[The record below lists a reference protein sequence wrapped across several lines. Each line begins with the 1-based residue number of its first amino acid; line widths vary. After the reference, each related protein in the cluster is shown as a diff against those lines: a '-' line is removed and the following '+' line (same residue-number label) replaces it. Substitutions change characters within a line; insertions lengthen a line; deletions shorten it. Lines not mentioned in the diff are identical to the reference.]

1 MTLRFDEI
9 LSRAAAWADDD
20 PDATTREQVLGW
32 VETRDEV
39 ALRAAFDGRLEFGTA
54 GLRGPLAPGPLGLN
68 RAFVRRVT
76 AGLGAYVGRTTPAAL
91 ERRVV
96 IGYDGRV
103 GSRVFAE
110 DAAGILGA
118 QGFVVLLYDT
128 VCPTPE
134 LAFAVVYLQ
143 CVAGIMVTASHNPPG
158 DNGYKVYWGDGAQIV
173 PPHDAGISAAIDE
186 VLSLSGVGCDS
197 LEAMFASGS
206 LRTVPREVRE
216 AYLEGAL
223 ALRVHSESGTVRAVY
238 TAMHGVGRDLLFE
251 LLARS
256 GHDDVHAVPEQAE
269 PDGRFPTVA
278 FPNPEEKGA
287 LDLALRL
294 AGSIDA
300 ALVIA
305 NDPDAD
311 RLAVAVRLGGGAY
324 RSLTG
329 NEVGQLLASDLLA
342 NGRRERTRLVATTV
356 VSSSMLSKLAAESGA
371 HYAETLTGFK
381 WIAHRALAFEA
392 NGGDF
397 VMGYE
402 EALGYSVG
410 SLVRDKDGVST
421 AMLLL
426 DLAAFE
432 ARRDRTL
439 IDALDDLSR
448 RHGLHVSG
456 QRSVTLP
463 GAAGAVRI
471 REMMASLRRQP
482 PVSIGG
488 RQVTAIR
495 DLSLPDAPDLPPA
508 DVLAYTLDDG
518 TRILA
523 RPSGTEPKIKF
534 YFEVVESVDPSEPL
548 PAAEV
553 RARARLIQ
561 TQSAFEDHLGP
572 FLAAPESRR

>member
-1 MTLRFDEI
+1 
-9 LSRAAAWADDD
+9 
-20 PDATTREQVLGW
+20 
-32 VETRDEV
+32 
-39 ALRAAFDGRLEFGTA
+39 
-54 GLRGPLAPGPLGLN
+54 
-68 RAFVRRVT
+68 
-76 AGLGAYVGRTTPAAL
+76 
-91 ERRVV
+91 
-96 IGYDGRV
+96 
-103 GSRVFAE
+103 
-110 DAAGILGA
+110 
-118 QGFVVLLYDT
+118 
-128 VCPTPE
+128 
-134 LAFAVVYLQ
+134 
-143 CVAGIMVTASHNPPG
+143 
-158 DNGYKVYWGDGAQIV
+158 
-173 PPHDAGISAAIDE
+173 
-186 VLSLSGVGCDS
+186 
-197 LEAMFASGS
+197 
-206 LRTVPREVRE
+206 
-216 AYLEGAL
+216 
-223 ALRVHSESGTVRAVY
+223 
-238 TAMHGVGRDLLFE
+238 MHGVGRDLLFE

-488 RQVTAIR
+488 RQVTEIR